1 MYKSSL
7 PVAPGVAIKYRYL
20 QYPLAMIYIT
30 GGGVICMLIAPELE
44 IQEKIA
50 EIERLVREFK
60 EKFEA
65 GISDPD
71 KFISINEIERL
82 WGELSGNTN
91 SIYSD
96 IIQTLMSSASET
108 EMIRKKKEST
118 ETKESV

>member
-1 MYKSSL
+1 MD
-7 PVAPGVAIKYRYL
+7 VAIKYRYL

-30 GGGVICMLIAPELE
+30 GGGVIYMLIAPELA

-65 GISDPD
+65 GISDSD

-82 WGELSGNTN
+82 WGELSGSTN

-96 IIQTLMSSASET
+96 IIQTLMSSASEA